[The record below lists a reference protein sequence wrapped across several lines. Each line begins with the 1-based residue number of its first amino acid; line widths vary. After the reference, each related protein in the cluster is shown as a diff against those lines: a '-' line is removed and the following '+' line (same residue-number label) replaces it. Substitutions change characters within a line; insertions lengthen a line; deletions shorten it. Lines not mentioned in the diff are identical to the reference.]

1 MACTRHRAVVQWGM
15 VKLDKIYTRGGDQG
29 ETSLGNGARVANSS
43 ARIIALGE
51 VDEANA
57 TIGLARMYSAGPEDA
72 ILARIQ
78 NDLFDLGADLCVPI
92 EEGKSALRITQPQID
107 WLEAEID
114 RATAELAPLTSFI
127 LPAGVQGAVALHLAR
142 TVTRRAERAVVHLT
156 ELPHEAVNRL
166 VLVYLNRLSDL
177 LFVLARM
184 ANAGGMLDVLWVPQ
198 GGRG

>member
-1 MACTRHRAVVQWGM
+1 M
-15 VKLDKIYTRGGDQG
+15 VKLDKIYTRGGDHG
-29 ETSLGNGARVANSS
+29 ETSLGDGSRVAKSS
-43 ARIIALGE
+43 ARIAALGE

-57 TIGLARMYSAGPEDA
+57 AIGMARLYTAGPEDSV
-72 ILARIQ
+72 LARIQ

-92 EEGKSALRITQPQID
+92 EEGKAALRVTQDQID

-114 RATAELAPLTSFI
+114 RATAELEPLTSFI

-142 TVTRRAERAVVHLT
+142 TVARRAERAVVHLT
-156 ELPHEAVNRL
+156 EQPHEAVNRL
-166 VLVYLNRLSDL
+166 VLIYLNRLSDL